1 MANTL
6 KFGNGEWYGK
16 KDTILAYN
24 DENNNYKPLP
34 FDFSRGSS
42 ATVVNKD
49 GLIET
54 VGSGEPRVDYKDNS
68 KGALLLEPSRSNLFT
83 NSEDFLTNWS
93 RSNVEIDVNQI
104 TSLNGTINA
113 DFIRENESSN
123 PHFTFQT
130 VGATTTSKYTVS
142 VFAKYHSRFLQMFF
156 GGGDVSG
163 NPYVNFDLQ
172 NGTFNNVGADSVS
185 MEEYNNGWYKCSVTA
200 TSSVTSGFNPIFGLV
215 KSIGASRANSYT
227 GDGTS
232 GVYLWGAMLE
242 QGSYATSYIPTQ
254 GGVVTRL
261 ADECEQTPPSGVV
274 GQTELTIFYQ
284 GIVERLGGNDGHAI
298 TLSQSADGAGSSR
311 VLLYRNSSNG
321 NMYVYVQD
329 TTTQFSTPLLANSN
343 PQINDK
349 YAIAIKDNDLVV
361 YCNGVKVSE
370 NNSGTIPATQYLILN
385 KWNNQIN
392 QQNKTKEVKL
402 YNTRLSN
409 SELQALTSN

>member
-1 MANTL
+1 MANTTL

-24 DENNNYKPLP
+24 DLNSNYKPLP

-42 ATVVNKD
+42 ATVINKD

-54 VGSGEPRVDYKDNS
+54 VGSGEPRIDYKDNS
-68 KGALLLEPSRSNLFT
+68 KGAMLLEPSRSNLIAYSNKFDT
-83 NSEDFLTNWS
+83 YWSLLGLGTGSIPTIINNSIISPDGNQNATEVILNVGNGTTTSDRSSIEVPITVTQGSEYSISFYIKGKNDGDELMIGAINGGYELITLTTEWKRYTITQTAASSPRSVFIGIRQGVFGTLN
-93 RSNVEIDVNQI
+93 SNVEFY
-104 TSLNGTINA
+104 LYGT
-113 DFIRENESSN
+113 
-123 PHFTFQT
+123 Q
-130 VGATTTSKYTVS
+130 
-142 VFAKYHSRFLQMFF
+142 
-156 GGGDVSG
+156 
-163 NPYVNFDLQ
+163 
-172 NGTFNNVGADSVS
+172 
-185 MEEYNNGWYKCSVTA
+185 
-200 TSSVTSGFNPIFGLV
+200 
-215 KSIGASRANSYT
+215 
-227 GDGTS
+227 
-232 GVYLWGAMLE
+232 LE
-242 QGSYATSYIPTQ
+242 AGSYATSYIPTQ

-409 SELQALTSN
+409 SELQALTTI